1 MKRENLKFFHCYT
14 QILGLIDRWLHMI
27 NFEMRVLIESLLSN
41 FSFQP
46 NYLVFN
52 QTTEAFKNAVEE
64 EEKIW
69 QWKP

>member
-1 MKRENLKFFHCYT
+1 
-14 QILGLIDRWLHMI
+14 MI